1 MPSSL
6 DYNFLQKFHQ
16 HYDEFVK
23 RYNRYKEVYNEWRQT
38 KSDKSVIDLR
48 VYIDILIV
56 GLRSLCIESP
66 KLGKNYTVQN
76 FLSAINRNDLTQ
88 KLNSMLDSNF
98 CDLGEL
104 HPMSIRNAIKTCSDN
119 YVCHY
124 DHLDF
129 YDGVNIDLIFSR
141 LTNPYFENNFENIIN
156 IIIDIM
162 NQAYMTI
169 CADTSLITSS
179 FSAQGSIHEKP
190 ENAQP

>member
-1 MPSSL
+1 
-6 DYNFLQKFHQ
+6 
-16 HYDEFVK
+16 
-23 RYNRYKEVYNEWRQT
+23 
-38 KSDKSVIDLR
+38 
-48 VYIDILIV
+48 
-56 GLRSLCIESP
+56 
-66 KLGKNYTVQN
+66 
-76 FLSAINRNDLTQ
+76 
-88 KLNSMLDSNF
+88 MLDSNF